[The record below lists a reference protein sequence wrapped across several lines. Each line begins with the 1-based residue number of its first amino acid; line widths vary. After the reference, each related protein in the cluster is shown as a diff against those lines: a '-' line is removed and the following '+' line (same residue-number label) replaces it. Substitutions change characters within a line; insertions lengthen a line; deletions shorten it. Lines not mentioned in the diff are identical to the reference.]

1 MSFLLQQIQ
10 QLGMVVIVMICAT
23 AGTVGIL
30 KIIKKIIPGN
40 AFPQDP
46 ISKKLNEK
54 DKKWLGR
61 SGGNLYAKEYDK
73 RYTAGRNCL

>member
-1 MSFLLQQIQ
+1 MSFSLQQIQ

-40 AFPQDP
+40 ACPQDP

-54 DKKWLGR
+54 DKK
-61 SGGNLYAKEYDK
+61 
-73 RYTAGRNCL
+73 

>member
-1 MSFLLQQIQ
+1 MIMSFLLQQIQ

-54 DKKWLGR
+54 DKK
-61 SGGNLYAKEYDK
+61 
-73 RYTAGRNCL
+73 